1 MYYSGLKGGSRF
13 LRRGLSSLS
22 VLLLFRDGLSTHG
35 SNMTVL
41 QTFATLVGKTLRTF
55 SFAFAGIEIGE
66 FVYTFIVV
74 RVVPML
80 ILLC

>member
-22 VLLLFRDGLSTHG
+22 VLLLLSGGLTTFG

-41 QTFATLVGKTLRTF
+41 QTFGTLVGETLRTF
-55 SFAFAGIEIGE
+55 SLALAGIIIG
-66 FVYTFIVV
+66 TKLDTLIVV
-74 RVVPML
+74 CEVALL
-80 ILLC
+80 ILL